1 MGQVFDAEALARE
14 ASDDG
19 WIRLSFRWEDVPGVE
34 PDGFIALLVAAGPP
48 PGPFAFLLD
57 EVAFFRDRAP
67 ERDP

>member
-34 PDGFIALLVAAGPP
+34 PDGFIALLVAAGPA